1 MGKPRDHEHGDRDRR
16 RKASHASELSG
27 AYHSAVSYSSSS
39 RRGSH
44 KRSRLRFAPP
54 LDAASMSQ
62 LASKTGFL
70 RKQADNQPGKWT
82 PYYFAI
88 RPATYLYYYNSLD
101 DDEPRAVIDLTFL
114 QDVRFNR
121 ECMQRAIG
129 GSEHCFRVT
138 GRLPEEFRVGSD
150 RSKFR
155 PLYLDTESREDA
167 SEWMSAILNHRYGQ
181 SPDDD
186 DDEREEMQKALEF
199 ADERVGAMR
208 RQLQD
213 ARHAADAIWRKAHD
227 CLARLRGD
235 SEVDEQGPTS
245 SRDLHSALEAVDA
258 MLDQLCE
265 EAELI
270 QKKRIK
276 LEDQMEQVRQQQQQ
290 QQEETARRRR
300 EETALNAAMK
310 ELQDRQYE
318 LDAQEAALNHR
329 ERQLEARDKHLQAR
343 EEELKMNQNPSKT
356 HLTEDNSALAQRDYL
371 GHQAGRS
378 DNLHAPVSKP
388 RSVSKTKSHGLSTT
402 PGLPTGW
409 VKYESKSYPGE
420 FYYFNRALNQTTWDL
435 PTVEEDP
442 VKPIYLSGHN
452 TDEAE
457 DDAEEDDE
465 QHEIGSLATTTMSY
479 DRHSEDSQQRSE
491 DSFHSESPID
501 DNDHS
506 DSESPTPHATTMD
519 SVMQNPVTS
528 KGKGGWRTRFKLP
541 KTKKKATGGPSIS
554 AVDEEEPLPEL
565 SPPGVSTFEHPDR
578 AGNKGKSPA
587 WKGKLKLPT
596 KGFALRRGKSSRNLG
611 SASPGHQE
619 YECIELEDGRCQF

>member
-27 AYHSAVSYSSSS
+27 AYHSAVSHSSSS

-121 ECMQRAIG
+121 ECMQRAVG

-213 ARHAADAIWRKAHD
+213 ARHAADAIRRKAHD

-235 SEVDEQGPTS
+235 NEVDEEGPTS

-276 LEDQMEQVRQQQQQ
+276 LDDQMEQ
-290 QQEETARRRR
+290 
-300 EETALNAAMK
+300 
-310 ELQDRQYE
+310 
-318 LDAQEAALNHR
+318 
-329 ERQLEARDKHLQAR
+329 
-343 EEELKMNQNPSKT
+343 
-356 HLTEDNSALAQRDYL
+356 
-371 GHQAGRS
+371 
-378 DNLHAPVSKP
+378 
-388 RSVSKTKSHGLSTT
+388 TKSHGLSTT

-420 FYYFNRALNQTTWDL
+420 FYYFNRALNKTTWDL
-435 PTVEEDP
+435 PAVEEDP

-465 QHEIGSLATTTMSY
+465 QHEIGSLATTTTSY

-501 DNDHS
+501 DHDHS